1 MLFNSYEF
9 LLIFLPLVAVLYF
22 VLNRYVSFTAG
33 KVFLL
38 LSSLFF
44 YSYWNPIYI
53 LLLLFTIGFN
63 FIVGRALAD
72 NRSKVLLIFGIVVN
86 LGLLLYYKYSNFFIN
101 NINASLGTEWHIG
114 NIILP
119 LGISFITFQKNRF
132 PCRLL
137 QGPGQRKQPAQL
149 FFIRLFLSTTYSG
162 PDSTPQRDVAPV

>member
-119 LGISFITFQKNRF
+119 LGISFITFQKIAFLVDCYKGLTKENN
-132 PCRLL
+132 LL
-137 QGPGQRKQPAQL
+137 NYSLPG
-149 FFIRLFLSTTYSG
+149 
-162 PDSTPQRDVAPV
+162 